1 MMEQLNEDCL
11 IHITK
16 FLSFQDKIAFIKTC
30 KKNYNLH
37 SYIFKNG
44 DLVEYRD
51 DRTKWLRK
59 YKPRIRLTKISKKIL
74 GMTSIIPNIHT
85 LDLHGINLKIVPQSI
100 FELVHLKFLYLSQT
114 NIRIIPIDICK
125 LTKLQHLGL
134 SGNRIEDFSPCCSLP
149 NLQTLYLCYNKITH
163 IPDEICNLV
172 NLQILYLEF
181 NSISHIS
188 SKIGQ
193 LQNLRELIIFSNYIT
208 TLPHTMKNLNLTELY
223 LDLNELSCICN
234 CIPNTLVIF
243 DASNNKTLSCTLS
256 LTDFQRLKS
265 ITVSDTSIKLLNVP
279 TNCTI
284 W

>member
-11 IHITK
+11 IYITK

-30 KKNYNLH
+30 KKIYNLH

-44 DLVEYRD
+44 ELVEYRD

-59 YKPRIRLTKISKKIL
+59 YKPRIRLTKMSKKIL

-100 FELVHLKFLYLSQT
+100 FELVHLQFLYLSQT

-149 NLQTLYLCYNKITH
+149 KLHTLWLCYNKITH

-172 NLQILYLEF
+172 NLQKLDLEF
-181 NSISHIS
+181 NSISYIS
-188 SKIGQ
+188 SRIGE
-193 LQNLRELIIFSNYIT
+193 LQILRELSIFANCIT
-208 TLPHTMKNLNLTELY
+208 TLPKTMKNLNLVELY
-223 LDLNELSCICN
+223 IDLNELSCICN
-234 CIPNTLVIF
+234 CIPNTLIIF
-243 DASNNKTLSCTLS
+243 DASNNQNLSCTIS
-256 LTDFQRLKS
+256 LTSFENLKHVA
-265 ITVSDTSIKLLNVP
+265 ISDTNIKLVNVP
-279 TNCTI
+279 IDCTI